1 MGDGR
6 VRRIGRS
13 ALRLTAEQVTAGGR
27 LVGAL
32 MMHILELH
40 RGEFGYGQIRQIRW
54 TKRGNEKNAFRSLQA
69 VLGSKAKSRTIHFES
84 DLGELP
90 SHRSFKIKAFRS
102 LLS

>member
-40 RGEFGYGQIRQIRW
+40 RGEFGYGQIRQI
-54 TKRGNEKNAFRSLQA
+54 
-69 VLGSKAKSRTIHFES
+69 
-84 DLGELP
+84 
-90 SHRSFKIKAFRS
+90 
-102 LLS
+102 